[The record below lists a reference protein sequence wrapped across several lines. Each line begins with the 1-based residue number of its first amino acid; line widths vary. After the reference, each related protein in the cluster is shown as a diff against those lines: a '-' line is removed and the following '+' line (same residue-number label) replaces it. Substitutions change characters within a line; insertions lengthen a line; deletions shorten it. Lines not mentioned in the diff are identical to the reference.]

1 MKHILLLLLIINIS
15 IFSNNLSD
23 AKLKKL
29 SIKGT
34 KIAKVFCDTS
44 KLPKNAL
51 NLDDAL
57 TKLKSSNACSN
68 LDEQKLKLV
77 AYSLIAK
84 SNHKHSNIEVP
95 DGAKCPVCGMFVYK
109 YPKWAAFMEI
119 DGKKHYFD
127 GVKDMMKYYFF
138 DGDFQYDRSKI
149 SKMLVTNYYTL
160 EAINAKDAFYVYD
173 SKEYGPMGRELIP
186 FSTLKEAKNFIAD
199 HGGELMK
206 FSDITPKNVM
216 ALDGV
221 ELK

>member
-1 MKHILLLLLIINIS
+1 MRILLLIL
-15 IFSNNLSD
+15 IFSLTLFSNSISE

-29 SIKGT
+29 STKGA
-34 KIAKVFCDTS
+34 KIAKVFCDGS
-44 KLPKNAL
+44 KLPKEVK
-51 NLDDAL
+51 NLEDAL
-57 TKLKSSNACSN
+57 AKLKASNACSN

-77 AYSLIAK
+77 AYSLIVNP
-84 SNHKHSNIEVP
+84 SNKHSKIDVP
-95 DGAKCPVCGMFVYK
+95 NGAKCPVCGMFVYK
-109 YPKWAAFMEI
+109 YPKWAALIEVN
-119 DGKKHYFD
+119 GKKYYFD

-138 DGDFQYDRSKI
+138 DGDFPYDRAKI
-149 SKMLVTNYYTL
+149 SKMEVTNYYTL

-186 FSTLKEAKNFIAD
+186 FTTLNEAKSFIAD

-221 ELK
+221 ELKW